1 MIGNNLP
8 ESVNDVKKYAA
19 ITLLAATLV
28 GCDNNSAPLSFTPEM
43 ASFSNEF
50 DFDPSL
56 NSVWVKSLT
65 GPRSGSKSNS
75 FEKLAISGVND
86 SGAELLSHP
95 TSVAASSVIAAYFFK
110 RRVS

>member
-1 MIGNNLP
+1 M
-8 ESVNDVKKYAA
+8 
-19 ITLLAATLV
+19 
-28 GCDNNSAPLSFTPEM
+28 
-43 ASFSNEF
+43 
-50 DFDPSL
+50 SL

-95 TSVAASSVIAAYFFK
+95 TSVAASSVIAAYFFTSFTDSGRLFPIILANTVVYTNPAKINLHTEK
-110 RRVS
+110 RSYR